1 MLESQ
6 QALKLLEENRER
18 VDTRSEFTLAWQR
31 LNVISS
37 SFNHWKRPGKFTLH
51 FLLLSPYIYIYL
63 VSFLWYV

>member
-1 MLESQ
+1 MNVHIAFYQESISFWRLLLVMLESQ

-37 SFNHWKRPGKFTLH
+37 SFNH
-51 FLLLSPYIYIYL
+51 
-63 VSFLWYV
+63 

>member
-1 MLESQ
+1 MNVYIAFYQESISFWRLLLVMLESQ

-37 SFNHWKRPGKFTLH
+37 SFNH
-51 FLLLSPYIYIYL
+51 
-63 VSFLWYV
+63 

>member
-51 FLLLSPYIYIYL
+51 FQG
-63 VSFLWYV
+63 